1 MKELKIQ
8 VVDNGSQIP
17 DSILENLFQS
27 FHTEGKEKGTG
38 LGLSISKQLI
48 EAHGGTIR
56 GCNLL
61 DNRGVVFEIM
71 LPDCV
76 IPAPSRT
83 IQTQNDAVSLTA

>member
-1 MKELKIQ
+1 M
-8 VVDNGSQIP
+8 
-17 DSILENLFQS
+17 FQS
-27 FHTEGKEKGTG
+27 FQTEGKEKGTG
-38 LGLSISKQLI
+38 LGLSIGKQLI

-76 IPAPSRT
+76 IPAPSRSV
-83 IQTQNDAVSLTA
+83 NNENEEFSLTA